1 MHTLEQLKSG
11 QLQGIKRLSISQQL
25 TEFPLEILQLAD
37 SLEILDLS
45 NNQLNDLPDDIAKL
59 GKLKI
64 LFASQNCFT
73 HLPEAIGKCP
83 VLEMVGFK
91 DNQITEVSAKALPQA
106 LRWLILTD
114 NEIETLPEALGD
126 RPRMQKLALAGNNL
140 TSLPES
146 MAKLEKLEL
155 IRLSANQLTEFPT
168 QLLSLPRLAWIAFA
182 GNPFCCNKESTSQ
195 VPQVSSSSYKMNQ
208 VLGQGASGIIS
219 HADWVNEAYDF
230 PDHVAVKVFKG
241 AVTSDGY
248 PQDELNACLQTGYHP
263 NLVKSIAQVSEQDYL
278 SLVMELIPESY
289 FNLGLAPSLESC
301 TRDTFKPDFSL
312 AIADIKTIVE
322 QMKDVFNHLHDN
334 KVCHG
339 DLYAHNVLVNSDNH
353 MIFGDF
359 GAASTY
365 HYLPETQQDKIKTI
379 ESRALSFF
387 IDDLLSVCQ
396 TSDVDGN
403 DYQALKRVAQQAFS
417 SVN

>member
-11 QLQGIKRLSISQQL
+11 QLQGIKRLTISQQL
-25 TEFPLEILQLAD
+25 TEFPLEIVQLAD

-45 NNQLNDLPDDIAKL
+45 NNQLSELPDEIAKL

-73 HLPEAIGKCP
+73 HLPEILGQCP

-91 DNQITEVSAKALPQA
+91 DNQIVEVSENALPKA

-114 NEIETLPEALGD
+114 NNIETLPEALGE
-126 RPRMQKLALAGNNL
+126 RPRMQKLALAGNKL
-140 TSLPES
+140 KSLPKS
-146 MAKLEKLEL
+146 MSQLHNLEL
-155 IRLSANQLTEFPT
+155 IRLSANQLTEFPS

-182 GNPFCCNKESTSQ
+182 GNPFCCSKESTSQ
-195 VPQVSSSSYKMNQ
+195 VPQVSASSYKMNQ

-219 HADWVNEAYDF
+219 HADWVNDEYDF
-230 PDHVAVKVFKG
+230 PKHVAVKVFKG

-248 PQDELNACLQTGYHP
+248 PQDELNACLQTGFHP
-263 NLVKSIAQVSEQDYL
+263 NLVKSIAQVSEEDYL
-278 SLVMELIPESY
+278 SLVMELIPDSY

-312 AIADIKTIVE
+312 AIADIKIIVD
-322 QMKDVFNHLHDN
+322 QMMDVFAHLHHN

-339 DLYAHNVLVNSDNH
+339 DLYAHNVLINNDNH

-365 HYLPETQQDKIKTI
+365 HYLPEEQQSKIKSI

-387 IDDLLSVCQ
+387 IEDLLSICKP
-396 TSDVDGN
+396 SDIESDH
-403 DYQALKRVAQQAFS
+403 YQALTLIAKQAFDS
-417 SVN
+417 